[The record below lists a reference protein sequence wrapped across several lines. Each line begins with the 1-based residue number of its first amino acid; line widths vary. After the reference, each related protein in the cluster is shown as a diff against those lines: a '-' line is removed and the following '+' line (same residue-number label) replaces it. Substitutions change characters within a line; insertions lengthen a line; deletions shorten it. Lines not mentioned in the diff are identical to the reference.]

1 MKKKEKETVE
11 EKYQKITH
19 YEHIFKRPDSY
30 IGSIEFQKE
39 KLWVYNSETEKLEY
53 REIKYVP
60 GLFKIFDEILVNAA
74 DNYQNDKSMKYIKV
88 DIKQKENKI
97 KIKNGGKGIPIQIHQ
112 KYNMYVPQ
120 LIFGNLLTSSNY
132 DDNKKKVTG
141 GRNGYGAKLTNI
153 YSKTFIVETADKES
167 GKKYTQK
174 FYNNMLK
181 FDEPKI
187 EDYSKDDYTCITFEP
202 DLMRF
207 GMDKLD
213 DDIVSLFEKRVFDMA
228 GVTPKSVSVYLNGKK
243 LNVKN
248 FEDYIHMYIDASK
261 EEDEIDPP
269 IVFEKPHERWEVGMS
284 LSESQFQQVSFV
296 NAISTSKGG
305 KHVDYVT
312 DKIVKAILE
321 KIAKKQKDLTIKP
334 QHVKQHLWIFVNC
347 LIENPVFDSQT
358 KENLT
363 SKKEDFGSE
372 FTFSDGFIKSVLKTN
387 IVERCLR
394 YAKTREEEKNLRKLN
409 SGTKKNARLIGIE
422 KLDDANLAG
431 TRNSSK
437 CTLILTEGDSA
448 KSLAMAG
455 IEVVGRDT
463 FGCFPLRGKLLNVR
477 ECSTHKILKNQEVQ
491 YLMKILGIRI
501 GETYTDVKSLRYGS
515 ILIMTD
521 QDVDGSHIKGLIINF
536 IHTFWPSLI
545 KLNGFMR
552 QFITPILKATKGKE
566 VISFYTI
573 PEYKKW
579 LESKGKNKK
588 GWKIKYYKGLGT
600 SSNKE
605 AQEYFA
611 NIQRHKIDFE
621 YKNEKDD
628 ESIDMAFNKKKTEE
642 RKNWLMNFDPNTPPL
657 DLDVSKISYKKFINR
672 ELILFSMYDN
682 QRSIPSICDGLKPSE
697 RKILYGCFKKN
708 LREEIKVAQLVGYI
722 SEHTAYH
729 HGEQSLAGTIVA
741 MAQNF
746 VGSNNIN
753 LLMPN
758 GQFGTRNKGGKDS
771 ASSRYIFTELNKVTR
786 HIFNQN
792 DSPLMDYIF
801 EEGQKIEPKWYLPI
815 IPMILVNGC
824 EGIGTGW
831 RSQIPCFNPHEIVES
846 IKSKLKGKGFTK
858 IEPWYKGYQGE
869 IVENKNKEGH
879 FIVKGKYHWSDEDPN
894 KVIITEI
901 PIKRWTEDYK
911 YFLQELMGIEIVSR
925 ENDNDKSKKKGKAKR
940 KKSDD
945 ENEEKKKKKKKEI
958 IVEDIRENHTYNR
971 VCFEVKIIEDYVK
984 KFKDDEE
991 LFMKTFNLTSS
1002 INIKNMVLFSPEGKL
1017 KKYNS
1022 VEEILETF
1030 YDLRLKYYHIRKDY
1044 MISVLKKEVAT
1055 LSNKARFIKM
1065 VIEDELI
1072 IKKKKR
1078 VVLVNELY
1086 DLKFDTQTMLNQKK
1100 MKTKEELNAEIELQN
1115 NNNNNDD
1122 SQNNNN
1128 EREADEE
1135 SENKKDKLKVPIKE
1149 YDYLLNMNLWSLT
1162 YEKIEELLKQKEQK
1176 EKELDILEKTEVEQ
1190 LWDGDLDNFEEELI
1204 KYEKKEEEERLVAQK
1219 LNKGKSGKIGKR
1231 RKAGGGRKK
1240 KGAASDISSTDGGK
1254 SDDND
1259 NDNDSNN
1266 TSLVSDTTA
1275 GITKEKKEKK
1285 KKKGQTSLN
1294 DFVKTDKKDS
1304 GDDKSEKSKSKS
1316 SRSQGKSKSKSKNKT
1331 KKKKKKDT
1339 DDSDISSNSGSVSV
1353 SKNSV
1358 NVDESE
1364 SSVDEIDESSFFKL
1378 PLKDRLK
1385 KRSMKVGSSPLPSES
1400 FSYGPDAKRSEIDD
1414 FSDLDLSFDDK
1425 EKLE

>member
-1 MKKKEKETVE
+1 MKKNNKKEKKETIE
-11 EKYQKITH
+11 EQYQKVTQ
-19 YEHIFKRPDSY
+19 YEHILKRPDSY

-39 KLWVYNSETEKLEY
+39 RLWVYNSETEKLEF
-53 REIKYVP
+53 REVKYVP

-88 DIKQKENKI
+88 TIDRDKNTIKV
-97 KIKNGGKGIPIQIHQ
+97 KNGGRGIPIEIHK

-132 DDNKKKVTG
+132 NDDVKKVTG

-153 YSKTFIVETADKES
+153 YSKTFIVETAYSEK
-167 GKKYTQK
+167 GKKYYQK

-202 DLMRF
+202 DLSRF
-207 GMDKLD
+207 GMTELD
-213 DDIVSLFEKRVFDMA
+213 DDIVALFEKRVFDMA
-228 GVTPKSVSVYLNGKK
+228 GITPKSVSVYLNNKK

-248 FEDYIHMYIDASK
+248 FEDYIHMYLDASK
-261 EEDEIDPP
+261 EEDEMDPP
-269 IVFEKPHERWEVGMS
+269 IVYESPHERWEVGMS

-296 NAISTSKGG
+296 NAISTTKGG
-305 KHVDYVT
+305 KHVDYCVE
-312 DKIVKAILE
+312 KIIKVIME
-321 KIAKKQKDLTIKP
+321 KIAKKDKNLNIKP
-334 QHVKQHLWIFVNC
+334 QHIKQHLWIFVNC
-347 LIENPVFDSQT
+347 LIENPVFSSQT
-358 KENLT
+358 KETLT

-372 FTFSDGFIKSVLKTN
+372 FEFSDTFLKNVIKTN

-409 SGTKKNARLIGIE
+409 SGTKKTARLIGIE
-422 KLDDANLAG
+422 KLDDANWAG
-431 TRNSSK
+431 TKNSSK

-455 IEVVGRDT
+455 IEVVGRDA

-477 ECSTHKILKNQEVQ
+477 ECSTHKILKNQEIQ
-491 YLMKILGIRI
+491 YLMKILGIKI
-501 GETYTDVKSLRYGS
+501 GETYTDVKNLRYGS

-552 QFITPILKATKGKE
+552 QFITPILKASKGKE
-566 VISFYTI
+566 VKSFYTI
-573 PEYKKW
+573 PEYEKW
-579 LESKGKNKK
+579 VKSMKNNVK

-611 NIQRHKIDFE
+611 NIQRHRIDFE
-621 YKNEKDD
+621 YKDEKDD

-657 DLDVSKISYKKFINR
+657 NLDVSKISYNKFINR

-682 QRSIPSICDGLKPSE
+682 QRSIPSVCDGLKPSE

-722 SEHTAYH
+722 SEHTAYK

-758 GQFGTRNKGGKDS
+758 GQFGTRNKGGKDC
-771 ASSRYIFTELNKVTR
+771 ASPRYIFTELNKVTR
-786 HIFNQN
+786 HLFNQN

-831 RSQIPCFNPHEIVES
+831 RSQLPCFNPHEIIKS
-846 IKSKLKGKGFTK
+846 LKSKLKGKGFTSLQ
-858 IEPWYKGYQGE
+858 PWYKGYQGE
-869 IVENKNKEGH
+869 IIENKDNKGH
-879 FIVKGKYHWSDEDPN
+879 YIVTGQYHWDEENPK

-901 PIKRWTEDYK
+901 PIKKWTEDYK
-911 YFLQELMGIEIVSR
+911 YFLQELMGIEIISR
-925 ENDNDKSKKKGKAKR
+925 NNEENNKKKGKGNGR
-940 KKSDD
+940 KKSQDKSN
-945 ENEEKKKKKKKEI
+945 NEEEEKQKKKKKEI

-971 VCFEVKIIEDYVK
+971 VCFEVTLLDEYAK
-984 KFKDDEE
+984 KFKQDDE
-991 LFMKTFNLTSS
+991 LFKKTFNLTSN

-1022 VEEILETF
+1022 IEEILQTF
-1030 YDLRLKYYHIRKDY
+1030 YDLRLNYYVLRKEY
-1044 MISVLKKEVAT
+1044 MISLLKKEVAT

-1065 VIEDELI
+1065 VIEDEI
-1072 IKKKKR
+1072 VIKRKKR
-1078 VVLVNELY
+1078 AVLVNELY
-1086 DLKFDTQTMLNQKK
+1086 ELKFDTQTMLNEKK
-1100 MKTKEELNAEIELQN
+1100 QKTKEEIHREMELQN
-1115 NNNNNDD
+1115 NTNIEDENSINVNDGNNISDNDE
-1122 SQNNNN
+1122 N
-1128 EREADEE
+1128 
-1135 SENKKDKLKVPIKE
+1135 SEQKNKKNEIKPKVPIKE

-1162 YEKIEELLKQKEQK
+1162 QEKIEELLKQKELK
-1176 EKELDILEKTEVEQ
+1176 EKELETLEKTEVET
-1190 LWDGDLDNFEEELI
+1190 LWDNDLDNLEEELV
-1204 KYEKKEEEERLVAQK
+1204 KYEKMEEEDRLLAQK
-1219 LNKGKSGKIGKR
+1219 LNKGKSGAIAKKR
-1231 RKAGGGRKK
+1231 RGGGRKK
-1240 KGAASDISSTDGGK
+1240 RNSEEKSEDNSSI
-1254 SDDND
+1254 ND
-1259 NDNDSNN
+1259 NNENLDSNDN
-1266 TSLVSDTTA
+1266 TSIISDSTNIVTKKTRNKKGGNKA
-1275 GITKEKKEKK
+1275 KTKTKEKKQK
-1285 KKKGQTSLN
+1285 QTSLN
-1294 DFVKTDKKDS
+1294 NFIK
-1304 GDDKSEKSKSKS
+1304 EKS
-1316 SRSQGKSKSKSKNKT
+1316 
-1331 KKKKKKDT
+1331 DT
-1339 DDSDISSNSGSVSV
+1339 SSNNGQES
-1353 SKNSV
+1353 
-1358 NVDESE
+1358 SE
-1364 SSVDEIDESSFFKL
+1364 SDNDNSSETNLFKI
-1378 PLKDRLK
+1378 PLRERLK
-1385 KRSMKVGSSPLPSES
+1385 KKMVNIGESPIPLDNL
-1400 FSYGPDAKRSEIDD
+1400 SYGPSGKKELSDD
-1414 FSDLDLSFDDK
+1414 SLSDLDLSYFDEK
-1425 EKLE
+1425 EKVEN

>member
-1 MKKKEKETVE
+1 MKKNNKKEKKETIE
-11 EKYQKITH
+11 EQYQKVTQ
-19 YEHIFKRPDSY
+19 YEHILKRPDSY

-39 KLWVYNSETEKLEY
+39 RLWVYNSETEKLEF
-53 REIKYVP
+53 REVKYVP

-88 DIKQKENKI
+88 TIDRDKNTIKV
-97 KIKNGGKGIPIQIHQ
+97 KNGGRGIPIEIHK

-132 DDNKKKVTG
+132 NDDVKKVTG

-153 YSKTFIVETADKES
+153 YSKTFIVETAYSEK
-167 GKKYTQK
+167 GKKYYQK

-202 DLMRF
+202 DLSRF
-207 GMDKLD
+207 GMTELD
-213 DDIVSLFEKRVFDMA
+213 DDIVALFEKRVFDMA
-228 GVTPKSVSVYLNGKK
+228 GITPKSVSVYLNNKK

-248 FEDYIHMYIDASK
+248 FEDYIHMYLDASK
-261 EEDEIDPP
+261 EEDEMDPP
-269 IVFEKPHERWEVGMS
+269 IVYESPHERWEVGMS

-296 NAISTSKGG
+296 NAISTTKGG
-305 KHVDYVT
+305 KHVDYCVE
-312 DKIVKAILE
+312 KIIKVIME
-321 KIAKKQKDLTIKP
+321 KIAKKDKNLNIKP
-334 QHVKQHLWIFVNC
+334 QHIKQHLWIFVNC
-347 LIENPVFDSQT
+347 LIENPVFSSQT
-358 KENLT
+358 KETLT

-372 FTFSDGFIKSVLKTN
+372 FEFSDSFLKNVIKTN

-409 SGTKKNARLIGIE
+409 SGTKKTARLIGIE
-422 KLDDANLAG
+422 KLDDANWAG
-431 TRNSSK
+431 TKNSSK

-455 IEVVGRDT
+455 IEVVGRDA

-477 ECSTHKILKNQEVQ
+477 ECSTHKILKNQEIQ
-491 YLMKILGIRI
+491 YLMKILGIKI
-501 GETYTDVKSLRYGS
+501 GETYTDVKNLRYGS

-552 QFITPILKATKGKE
+552 QFITPILKASKGKE
-566 VISFYTI
+566 VKSFYTI
-573 PEYKKW
+573 PEYEKW
-579 LESKGKNKK
+579 VKSMKNNVK

-611 NIQRHKIDFE
+611 NIQRHRIDFE
-621 YKNEKDD
+621 YKDEKDD
-628 ESIDMAFNKKKTEE
+628 ESIDMAFNKKKAEE

-657 DLDVSKISYKKFINR
+657 NLDVSKISYNKFINR

-682 QRSIPSICDGLKPSE
+682 QRSIPSVCDGLKPSE

-722 SEHTAYH
+722 SEHTAYK

-758 GQFGTRNKGGKDS
+758 GQFGTRNKGGKDC

-786 HIFNQN
+786 HLFNQN

-831 RSQIPCFNPHEIVES
+831 RSQLPCFNPHEIIKS
-846 IKSKLKGKGFTK
+846 LKSKLKGKGFTSLQ
-858 IEPWYKGYQGE
+858 PWYKGYQGE
-869 IVENKNKEGH
+869 IIENKDNKGH
-879 FIVKGKYHWSDEDPN
+879 YIVTGQYHWDEENPK

-901 PIKRWTEDYK
+901 PIKKWTEDYK
-911 YFLQELMGIEIVSR
+911 YFLQELMGIEIISR
-925 ENDNDKSKKKGKAKR
+925 NNEENNKKKGKGNGR
-940 KKSDD
+940 KKSQDKSN
-945 ENEEKKKKKKKEI
+945 NEEEEKQKKKKKEI

-971 VCFEVKIIEDYVK
+971 VCFEVTLLDEYAK
-984 KFKDDEE
+984 KFKQDDE
-991 LFMKTFNLTSS
+991 LFKKTFNLTSN

-1022 VEEILETF
+1022 IEEILQTF
-1030 YDLRLKYYHIRKDY
+1030 YDLRLNYYVLRKEY
-1044 MISVLKKEVAT
+1044 MISLLKKEVAT

-1065 VIEDELI
+1065 VIEDEI
-1072 IKKKKR
+1072 VIKRKKR
-1078 VVLVNELY
+1078 AVLVNELY
-1086 DLKFDTQTMLNQKK
+1086 ELKFDTQTMLNEKK
-1100 MKTKEELNAEIELQN
+1100 QKTKEEIHREMELQN
-1115 NNNNNDD
+1115 NTNIEDENSINVNDGNNISDNDE
-1122 SQNNNN
+1122 N
-1128 EREADEE
+1128 
-1135 SENKKDKLKVPIKE
+1135 SEQKNKKNEIKPKVPIKE

-1162 YEKIEELLKQKEQK
+1162 QEKIEELLKQKELK
-1176 EKELDILEKTEVEQ
+1176 EKELETLEKTEVET
-1190 LWDGDLDNFEEELI
+1190 LWDNDLDNLEEELV
-1204 KYEKKEEEERLVAQK
+1204 KYEKMEEEDRLLAQK
-1219 LNKGKSGKIGKR
+1219 LNKGKSGAIAKKR
-1231 RKAGGGRKK
+1231 RGGGRKK
-1240 KGAASDISSTDGGK
+1240 RNSEEKSEDNSSI
-1254 SDDND
+1254 ND
-1259 NDNDSNN
+1259 NNENLDSNDN
-1266 TSLVSDTTA
+1266 TSIISDSTNIVTKKTRNKKGGNKA
-1275 GITKEKKEKK
+1275 KTKTKEKKQK
-1285 KKKGQTSLN
+1285 QTSLN
-1294 DFVKTDKKDS
+1294 NFIK
-1304 GDDKSEKSKSKS
+1304 EKS
-1316 SRSQGKSKSKSKNKT
+1316 
-1331 KKKKKKDT
+1331 DT
-1339 DDSDISSNSGSVSV
+1339 SSNNGQES
-1353 SKNSV
+1353 
-1358 NVDESE
+1358 SE
-1364 SSVDEIDESSFFKL
+1364 SDNDNSSESNLFKI
-1378 PLKDRLK
+1378 PLRERLK
-1385 KRSMKVGSSPLPSES
+1385 KKMVNIGESPIPLDNL
-1400 FSYGPDAKRSEIDD
+1400 SYGPSGKKELSDD
-1414 FSDLDLSFDDK
+1414 SLSDLDLSYFDEK
-1425 EKLE
+1425 EKVEN

>member
-1 MKKKEKETVE
+1 MKKNNKKEKKETIE
-11 EKYQKITH
+11 EQYQKVTQ
-19 YEHIFKRPDSY
+19 YEHILKRPDSY

-39 KLWVYNSETEKLEY
+39 RLWVYNSETEKLEF
-53 REIKYVP
+53 REVKYVP

-88 DIKQKENKI
+88 TIDRDKNTI
-97 KIKNGGKGIPIQIHQ
+97 KIKNGGRGIPIEIHK

-132 DDNKKKVTG
+132 NDDVKKVTG

-153 YSKTFIVETADKES
+153 YSKTFIVETAYSEK
-167 GKKYTQK
+167 GKKYYQK

-202 DLMRF
+202 DLSRF
-207 GMDKLD
+207 GMTELD
-213 DDIVSLFEKRVFDMA
+213 DDIVALFEKRVFDMA
-228 GVTPKSVSVYLNGKK
+228 GITPKSVSVYLNNKK

-248 FEDYIHMYIDASK
+248 FEDYIHMYLDASK
-261 EEDEIDPP
+261 EEDEMDPP
-269 IVFEKPHERWEVGMS
+269 IVYESPHERWEVGMS

-296 NAISTSKGG
+296 NAISTTKGG
-305 KHVDYVT
+305 KHVDYCVE
-312 DKIVKAILE
+312 KIIKVIME
-321 KIAKKQKDLTIKP
+321 KIAKKDKNLNIKP
-334 QHVKQHLWIFVNC
+334 QHIKQHLWIFVNC
-347 LIENPVFDSQT
+347 LIENPVFSSQT
-358 KENLT
+358 KETLT

-372 FTFSDGFIKSVLKTN
+372 FEFSDSFLKNVLKTN

-409 SGTKKNARLIGIE
+409 SGTKKTARLIGIE
-422 KLDDANLAG
+422 KLDDANWAG
-431 TRNSSK
+431 TKNSSK

-455 IEVVGRDT
+455 IEVVGRDA

-477 ECSTHKILKNQEVQ
+477 ECSTHKILKNQEIQ
-491 YLMKILGIRI
+491 YLMKILGIKI
-501 GETYTDVKSLRYGS
+501 GETYTDVKNLRYGS

-552 QFITPILKATKGKE
+552 QFITPILKASKGKE
-566 VISFYTI
+566 VKSFYTI
-573 PEYKKW
+573 PEYEKW
-579 LESKGKNKK
+579 VKSMKNNVK

-611 NIQRHKIDFE
+611 NIQRHRIDFE
-621 YKNEKDD
+621 YKDEKDD

-657 DLDVSKISYKKFINR
+657 NLDVSKISYNKFINR

-682 QRSIPSICDGLKPSE
+682 QRSIPSVCDGLKPSE

-722 SEHTAYH
+722 SEHTAYK

-758 GQFGTRNKGGKDS
+758 GQFGTRNKGGKDC

-786 HIFNQN
+786 HLFNQN

-831 RSQIPCFNPHEIVES
+831 RSQLPCFNPHEIIKS
-846 IKSKLKGKGFTK
+846 LKSKLKGKGFTSLQ
-858 IEPWYKGYQGE
+858 PWYKGYQGE
-869 IVENKNKEGH
+869 IIENKDNKGH
-879 FIVKGKYHWSDEDPN
+879 YIVTGQYHWDEENPK

-901 PIKRWTEDYK
+901 PIKKWTEDYK
-911 YFLQELMGIEIVSR
+911 YFLQELMGIEIISR
-925 ENDNDKSKKKGKAKR
+925 NNEENNKKKGKGNGR
-940 KKSDD
+940 KKSQDKSN
-945 ENEEKKKKKKKEI
+945 NEEEEKQKKKKKEI

-971 VCFEVKIIEDYVK
+971 VCFEVTLLDEYAK
-984 KFKDDEE
+984 KFKQDDE
-991 LFMKTFNLTSS
+991 LFKKTFNLTSN

-1022 VEEILETF
+1022 IEEILQTF
-1030 YDLRLKYYHIRKDY
+1030 YDLRLNYYVLRKEY
-1044 MISVLKKEVAT
+1044 MISLLKKEVAT

-1065 VIEDELI
+1065 VIEDEI
-1072 IKKKKR
+1072 VIKRKKR
-1078 VVLVNELY
+1078 AVLVNELY
-1086 DLKFDTQTMLNQKK
+1086 ELKFDTQTMLNEKK
-1100 MKTKEELNAEIELQN
+1100 QKTKEEIHREMELQN
-1115 NNNNNDD
+1115 NTNIEDENSINVNDGNNISDNDE
-1122 SQNNNN
+1122 N
-1128 EREADEE
+1128 
-1135 SENKKDKLKVPIKE
+1135 SEQKNKKNEIKPKVPIKE

-1162 YEKIEELLKQKEQK
+1162 QEKIEELLKQKELK
-1176 EKELDILEKTEVEQ
+1176 EKELETLEKTEVET
-1190 LWDGDLDNFEEELI
+1190 LWDNDLDNLEEELV
-1204 KYEKKEEEERLVAQK
+1204 KYEKMEEEDRLLAQK
-1219 LNKGKSGKIGKR
+1219 LNKGKSGAIAKKR
-1231 RKAGGGRKK
+1231 RGGGRKK
-1240 KGAASDISSTDGGK
+1240 RNSEEKSEDNSSI
-1254 SDDND
+1254 ND
-1259 NDNDSNN
+1259 NNENLDSNDN
-1266 TSLVSDTTA
+1266 TSIISDSTNIVTKKTRNKKGGNKA
-1275 GITKEKKEKK
+1275 KTKTKEKKQK
-1285 KKKGQTSLN
+1285 QTSLN
-1294 DFVKTDKKDS
+1294 NFIK
-1304 GDDKSEKSKSKS
+1304 EKS
-1316 SRSQGKSKSKSKNKT
+1316 
-1331 KKKKKKDT
+1331 DT
-1339 DDSDISSNSGSVSV
+1339 SSNNGQES
-1353 SKNSV
+1353 
-1358 NVDESE
+1358 SE
-1364 SSVDEIDESSFFKL
+1364 SDNDNSSESNLFKI
-1378 PLKDRLK
+1378 PLRERLK
-1385 KRSMKVGSSPLPSES
+1385 KKMVNIGESPIPLDNL
-1400 FSYGPDAKRSEIDD
+1400 SYGPSGKKELSDD
-1414 FSDLDLSFDDK
+1414 SLSDLDLSYFDEK
-1425 EKLE
+1425 EKVEN

>member
-1 MKKKEKETVE
+1 MKKNNKKEKKETIE
-11 EKYQKITH
+11 EQYQKVTQ
-19 YEHIFKRPDSY
+19 YEHILKRPDSY

-39 KLWVYNSETEKLEY
+39 RLWVYNSETEKLEF
-53 REIKYVP
+53 REVKYVP

-88 DIKQKENKI
+88 TIDRDKNTIKV
-97 KIKNGGKGIPIQIHQ
+97 KNGGRGIPIEIHK

-132 DDNKKKVTG
+132 NDDVKKVTG

-153 YSKTFIVETADKES
+153 YSKTFIVETAYSEK
-167 GKKYTQK
+167 GKKYYQK

-202 DLMRF
+202 DLSRF
-207 GMDKLD
+207 GMTELD
-213 DDIVSLFEKRVFDMA
+213 DDIVALFEKRVFDMA
-228 GVTPKSVSVYLNGKK
+228 GITPKSVSVYLNNKK

-248 FEDYIHMYIDASK
+248 FEDYIHMYLDASK
-261 EEDEIDPP
+261 EEDEMDPP
-269 IVFEKPHERWEVGMS
+269 IVYESPHERWEVGMS

-296 NAISTSKGG
+296 NAISTTKGG
-305 KHVDYVT
+305 KHVDYCVE
-312 DKIVKAILE
+312 KIIKVIME
-321 KIAKKQKDLTIKP
+321 KIAKKDKNLNIKP
-334 QHVKQHLWIFVNC
+334 QHIKQHLWIFVNC
-347 LIENPVFDSQT
+347 LIENPVFSSQT
-358 KENLT
+358 KETLT

-372 FTFSDGFIKSVLKTN
+372 FEFSDSFLKNVLKTN

-409 SGTKKNARLIGIE
+409 SGTKKTARLIGIE
-422 KLDDANLAG
+422 KLDDANWAG
-431 TRNSSK
+431 TKNSSK

-455 IEVVGRDT
+455 IEVVGRDA

-477 ECSTHKILKNQEVQ
+477 ECSTHKILKNQEIQ
-491 YLMKILGIRI
+491 YLMKILGIKI
-501 GETYTDVKSLRYGS
+501 GETYTDVKNLRYGS

-552 QFITPILKATKGKE
+552 QFITPILKASKGKE
-566 VISFYTI
+566 VKSFYTI
-573 PEYKKW
+573 PEYEKW
-579 LESKGKNKK
+579 VKSMKNNVK

-611 NIQRHKIDFE
+611 NIQRHRIDFE
-621 YKNEKDD
+621 YKDEKDD
-628 ESIDMAFNKKKTEE
+628 ESIDMAFNKKKAEE

-657 DLDVSKISYKKFINR
+657 NLDVSKISYNKFINR

-682 QRSIPSICDGLKPSE
+682 QRSIPSVCDGLKPSE

-722 SEHTAYH
+722 SEHTAYK

-758 GQFGTRNKGGKDS
+758 GQFGTRNKGGKDC

-786 HIFNQN
+786 HLFNQN

-831 RSQIPCFNPHEIVES
+831 RSQLPCFNPHEIIKS
-846 IKSKLKGKGFTK
+846 LKSKLKGKGFTSLQ
-858 IEPWYKGYQGE
+858 PWYKGYQGE
-869 IVENKNKEGH
+869 IIENKDNKGH
-879 FIVKGKYHWSDEDPN
+879 YIVTGQYHWDEENPK

-901 PIKRWTEDYK
+901 PIKKWTEDYK
-911 YFLQELMGIEIVSR
+911 YFLQELMGIEIISR
-925 ENDNDKSKKKGKAKR
+925 NNEENNKKKGKGNGR
-940 KKSDD
+940 KKSQDKSN
-945 ENEEKKKKKKKEI
+945 NEEEEKQKKKKKEI

-971 VCFEVKIIEDYVK
+971 ICFEVTLLDEYAK
-984 KFKDDEE
+984 KFKQDDE
-991 LFMKTFNLTSS
+991 LFKKTFNLTSN

-1022 VEEILETF
+1022 IEEILQTF
-1030 YDLRLKYYHIRKDY
+1030 YDLRLNYYVLRKEY
-1044 MISVLKKEVAT
+1044 MISLLKKEVAT

-1065 VIEDELI
+1065 VIEDEI
-1072 IKKKKR
+1072 VIKRKKR
-1078 VVLVNELY
+1078 AVLVNELY
-1086 DLKFDTQTMLNQKK
+1086 ELKFDTQTMLNEKK
-1100 MKTKEELNAEIELQN
+1100 QKTKEEIHREMELQN
-1115 NNNNNDD
+1115 NTNIEDENSINVNDGNNISDNDE
-1122 SQNNNN
+1122 N
-1128 EREADEE
+1128 
-1135 SENKKDKLKVPIKE
+1135 SEQKNKKNEIKPKVPIKE

-1162 YEKIEELLKQKEQK
+1162 QEKIEELLKQKELK
-1176 EKELDILEKTEVEQ
+1176 EKELETLEKTEVET
-1190 LWDGDLDNFEEELI
+1190 LWDNDLDNLEEELV
-1204 KYEKKEEEERLVAQK
+1204 KYEKMEEEDRLLAQK
-1219 LNKGKSGKIGKR
+1219 LNKGKSGAIAKKR
-1231 RKAGGGRKK
+1231 RGGGRKK
-1240 KGAASDISSTDGGK
+1240 RNSEEKSEDNSSI
-1254 SDDND
+1254 ND
-1259 NDNDSNN
+1259 NNENLDSNDN
-1266 TSLVSDTTA
+1266 TSIISDSTNIVTKKTRNKKGGNKA
-1275 GITKEKKEKK
+1275 KTKTKEKKQK
-1285 KKKGQTSLN
+1285 QTSLN
-1294 DFVKTDKKDS
+1294 NFIK
-1304 GDDKSEKSKSKS
+1304 
-1316 SRSQGKSKSKSKNKT
+1316 GKS
-1331 KKKKKKDT
+1331 DT
-1339 DDSDISSNSGSVSV
+1339 SSNNGQES
-1353 SKNSV
+1353 
-1358 NVDESE
+1358 SE
-1364 SSVDEIDESSFFKL
+1364 SDNDNSSETNLFKI
-1378 PLKDRLK
+1378 PLRERLK
-1385 KRSMKVGSSPLPSES
+1385 KKMVNIGESPIPLDNL
-1400 FSYGPDAKRSEIDD
+1400 SYGPSGKKELSDD
-1414 FSDLDLSFDDK
+1414 SLSDLDLSYFDEK
-1425 EKLE
+1425 EKVEN

>member
-1 MKKKEKETVE
+1 MKKNNKKEKKETIE
-11 EKYQKITH
+11 EQYQKVTQ
-19 YEHIFKRPDSY
+19 YEHILKRPDSY

-39 KLWVYNSETEKLEY
+39 RLWVYNSETEKLEF
-53 REIKYVP
+53 REVKYVP

-88 DIKQKENKI
+88 TIDRDKNTIKV
-97 KIKNGGKGIPIQIHQ
+97 KNGGRGIPIEIHK

-132 DDNKKKVTG
+132 NDDVKKVTG

-153 YSKTFIVETADKES
+153 YSKTFIVETAYSEK
-167 GKKYTQK
+167 GKKYYQK

-202 DLMRF
+202 DLSRF
-207 GMDKLD
+207 GMTELD
-213 DDIVSLFEKRVFDMA
+213 DDIVALFEKRVFDMA
-228 GVTPKSVSVYLNGKK
+228 GITPKSVSVYLNNKK

-248 FEDYIHMYIDASK
+248 FEDYIHMYLDASK
-261 EEDEIDPP
+261 EEDEMDPP
-269 IVFEKPHERWEVGMS
+269 IVYESPHERWEVGMS

-296 NAISTSKGG
+296 NAISTTKGG
-305 KHVDYVT
+305 KHVDYCVE
-312 DKIVKAILE
+312 KIIKVIME
-321 KIAKKQKDLTIKP
+321 KIAKKDKNLNIKP
-334 QHVKQHLWIFVNC
+334 QHIKQHLWIFVNC
-347 LIENPVFDSQT
+347 LIENPVFSSQT
-358 KENLT
+358 KETLT

-372 FTFSDGFIKSVLKTN
+372 FEFSDSFLKNVLKTN

-409 SGTKKNARLIGIE
+409 SGTKKTARLIGIE
-422 KLDDANLAG
+422 KLDDANWAG
-431 TRNSSK
+431 TKNSSK

-455 IEVVGRDT
+455 IEVVGRDA

-477 ECSTHKILKNQEVQ
+477 ECSTHKILKNQEIQ
-491 YLMKILGIRI
+491 YLMKILGIKI
-501 GETYTDVKSLRYGS
+501 GETYTDVKNLRYGS

-552 QFITPILKATKGKE
+552 QFITPILKASKGKE
-566 VISFYTI
+566 VKSFYTI
-573 PEYKKW
+573 PEYEKW
-579 LESKGKNKK
+579 VKSMKNNVK

-611 NIQRHKIDFE
+611 NIQRHRIDFE
-621 YKNEKDD
+621 YKDEKDD

-657 DLDVSKISYKKFINR
+657 NLDVSKISYNKFINR

-682 QRSIPSICDGLKPSE
+682 QRSIPSVCDGLKPSE

-722 SEHTAYH
+722 SEHTAYK

-758 GQFGTRNKGGKDS
+758 GQFGTRNKGGKDC

-786 HIFNQN
+786 HLFNQN

-831 RSQIPCFNPHEIVES
+831 RSQLPCFNPHEIIKS
-846 IKSKLKGKGFTK
+846 LKSKLKGKGFTSLQ
-858 IEPWYKGYQGE
+858 PWYKGYQGE
-869 IVENKNKEGH
+869 IIENKDNKGH
-879 FIVKGKYHWSDEDPN
+879 YIVTGQYHWDEENPK

-901 PIKRWTEDYK
+901 PIKKWTEDYK
-911 YFLQELMGIEIVSR
+911 YFLQELMGIEIISR
-925 ENDNDKSKKKGKAKR
+925 NNEENNKKKGKGNGR
-940 KKSDD
+940 KKSQDKNN
-945 ENEEKKKKKKKEI
+945 NEEEEKQKKKKKEI

-971 VCFEVKIIEDYVK
+971 VCFEVTLLDEYAK
-984 KFKDDEE
+984 KFKQDDE
-991 LFMKTFNLTSS
+991 LFKKTFNLTSN

-1022 VEEILETF
+1022 IEEILQTF
-1030 YDLRLKYYHIRKDY
+1030 YDLRLNYYVLRKEY
-1044 MISVLKKEVAT
+1044 MISLLKKEVAT

-1065 VIEDELI
+1065 VIEDEI
-1072 IKKKKR
+1072 VIKRKKR
-1078 VVLVNELY
+1078 AVLVNELY
-1086 DLKFDTQTMLNQKK
+1086 ELKFDTQTMLNEKK
-1100 MKTKEELNAEIELQN
+1100 QKTKEEIHREMELQN
-1115 NNNNNDD
+1115 NTNIEDENSINVNDGNNISDNDE
-1122 SQNNNN
+1122 N
-1128 EREADEE
+1128 
-1135 SENKKDKLKVPIKE
+1135 SEQKNKKNEIKPKVPIKE

-1162 YEKIEELLKQKEQK
+1162 QEKIEELLKQKELK
-1176 EKELDILEKTEVEQ
+1176 EKELETLEKTEVET
-1190 LWDGDLDNFEEELI
+1190 LWDNDLDNLEEELV
-1204 KYEKKEEEERLVAQK
+1204 KYEKMEEEDRLLAQK
-1219 LNKGKSGKIGKR
+1219 LNKGKSGAIAKKR
-1231 RKAGGGRKK
+1231 RGGGRKK
-1240 KGAASDISSTDGGK
+1240 RNSEEKSEDNSSI
-1254 SDDND
+1254 ND
-1259 NDNDSNN
+1259 NNENLDSNDN
-1266 TSLVSDTTA
+1266 TSIISDSTNIVTKKTRNKKGGNKA
-1275 GITKEKKEKK
+1275 KTKTKEKKQK
-1285 KKKGQTSLN
+1285 QTSLN
-1294 DFVKTDKKDS
+1294 NFIK
-1304 GDDKSEKSKSKS
+1304 EKS
-1316 SRSQGKSKSKSKNKT
+1316 
-1331 KKKKKKDT
+1331 DT
-1339 DDSDISSNSGSVSV
+1339 SSNNGQES
-1353 SKNSV
+1353 
-1358 NVDESE
+1358 SE
-1364 SSVDEIDESSFFKL
+1364 SDNDNSSETNLFKI
-1378 PLKDRLK
+1378 PLRERLK
-1385 KRSMKVGSSPLPSES
+1385 KKMVNIGESPIPLDNL
-1400 FSYGPDAKRSEIDD
+1400 SYGPSGKKELSDD
-1414 FSDLDLSFDDK
+1414 SLSDLDLSYFDEK
-1425 EKLE
+1425 EKVEN

>member
-1 MKKKEKETVE
+1 MKKNNKKEKKETIE
-11 EKYQKITH
+11 EQYQKVTQ
-19 YEHIFKRPDSY
+19 YEHILKRPDSY

-39 KLWVYNSETEKLEY
+39 RLWVYNSETEKLEF
-53 REIKYVP
+53 REVKYVP

-88 DIKQKENKI
+88 TIDRDKNTIKV
-97 KIKNGGKGIPIQIHQ
+97 KNGGRGIPIEIHK

-132 DDNKKKVTG
+132 NDDVKKVTG

-153 YSKTFIVETADKES
+153 YSKTFIVETAYSEK
-167 GKKYTQK
+167 GKKYYQK

-202 DLMRF
+202 DLSRF
-207 GMDKLD
+207 GMTELD
-213 DDIVSLFEKRVFDMA
+213 DDIVALFEKRVFDMA
-228 GVTPKSVSVYLNGKK
+228 GITPKSVSVYLNNKK

-248 FEDYIHMYIDASK
+248 FEDYIHMYLDASK
-261 EEDEIDPP
+261 EEDEMDPP
-269 IVFEKPHERWEVGMS
+269 IVYERPHERWEVGMS

-296 NAISTSKGG
+296 NAISTTKGG
-305 KHVDYVT
+305 KHVDYCVE
-312 DKIVKAILE
+312 KIIKVIME
-321 KIAKKQKDLTIKP
+321 KIAKKDKNLNIKP
-334 QHVKQHLWIFVNC
+334 QHIKQHLWIFVNC
-347 LIENPVFDSQT
+347 LIENPVFSSQT
-358 KENLT
+358 KETLT

-372 FTFSDGFIKSVLKTN
+372 FEFSDTFLKNVIKTN

-409 SGTKKNARLIGIE
+409 SGTKKTARLIGIE
-422 KLDDANLAG
+422 KLDDANWAG
-431 TRNSSK
+431 TKNSSK

-455 IEVVGRDT
+455 IEVVGRDA

-477 ECSTHKILKNQEVQ
+477 ECSTHKILKNQEIQ
-491 YLMKILGIRI
+491 YLMKILGIKI
-501 GETYTDVKSLRYGS
+501 GETYTDVKNLRYGS

-552 QFITPILKATKGKE
+552 QFITPILKASKGKE
-566 VISFYTI
+566 VKSFYTI
-573 PEYKKW
+573 PEYEKW
-579 LESKGKNKK
+579 VKSMKNNVK

-611 NIQRHKIDFE
+611 NIQRHRIDFE
-621 YKNEKDD
+621 YKDEKDD
-628 ESIDMAFNKKKTEE
+628 ESIDMAFNKKKAEE

-657 DLDVSKISYKKFINR
+657 NLDVSKISYNKFINR

-682 QRSIPSICDGLKPSE
+682 QRSIPSVCDGLKPSE

-722 SEHTAYH
+722 SEHTAYK

-758 GQFGTRNKGGKDS
+758 GQFGTRNKGGKDC

-786 HIFNQN
+786 HLFNQN

-831 RSQIPCFNPHEIVES
+831 RSQLPCFNPHEIIKS
-846 IKSKLKGKGFTK
+846 LKSKLKGKGFTSLQ
-858 IEPWYKGYQGE
+858 PWYKGYQGE
-869 IVENKNKEGH
+869 IIENKDNKGH
-879 FIVKGKYHWSDEDPN
+879 YIVTGQYHWDEENPK

-901 PIKRWTEDYK
+901 PIKKWTEDYK
-911 YFLQELMGIEIVSR
+911 YFLQELMGIEIISR
-925 ENDNDKSKKKGKAKR
+925 NNEENNKKKGKGNGR
-940 KKSDD
+940 KKSQDKSN
-945 ENEEKKKKKKKEI
+945 NEEEEKQKKKKKEI

-971 VCFEVKIIEDYVK
+971 VCFEVTLLDEYAK
-984 KFKDDEE
+984 KFKQDDE
-991 LFMKTFNLTSS
+991 LFKKTFNLTSN

-1022 VEEILETF
+1022 IEEILQTF
-1030 YDLRLKYYHIRKDY
+1030 YDLRLNYYVLRKEY
-1044 MISVLKKEVAT
+1044 MISLLKKEVAT

-1065 VIEDELI
+1065 VIEDEI
-1072 IKKKKR
+1072 VIKRKKR
-1078 VVLVNELY
+1078 AVLVNELY
-1086 DLKFDTQTMLNQKK
+1086 ELKFDTQTMLNEKK
-1100 MKTKEELNAEIELQN
+1100 QKTKEEIHREMELQN
-1115 NNNNNDD
+1115 NTNIEDENSINVNDGNNISDNDE
-1122 SQNNNN
+1122 N
-1128 EREADEE
+1128 
-1135 SENKKDKLKVPIKE
+1135 SEQKNKKNEIKPKVPIKE

-1162 YEKIEELLKQKEQK
+1162 QEKIEELLKQKELK
-1176 EKELDILEKTEVEQ
+1176 EKELETLEKTEVET
-1190 LWDGDLDNFEEELI
+1190 LWDNDLDNLEEELV
-1204 KYEKKEEEERLVAQK
+1204 KYEKMEEEDRLLAQK
-1219 LNKGKSGKIGKR
+1219 LNKGKSGAIAKKR
-1231 RKAGGGRKK
+1231 RGGGRKK
-1240 KGAASDISSTDGGK
+1240 RNSEEKSEDNSSI
-1254 SDDND
+1254 ND
-1259 NDNDSNN
+1259 NNENLDSNDN
-1266 TSLVSDTTA
+1266 TSIISDSTNIVTKKTRNKKGGNKA
-1275 GITKEKKEKK
+1275 KTKTKEKKQK
-1285 KKKGQTSLN
+1285 QTSLN
-1294 DFVKTDKKDS
+1294 NFIK
-1304 GDDKSEKSKSKS
+1304 EKS
-1316 SRSQGKSKSKSKNKT
+1316 
-1331 KKKKKKDT
+1331 DT
-1339 DDSDISSNSGSVSV
+1339 SSNNGQES
-1353 SKNSV
+1353 
-1358 NVDESE
+1358 SE
-1364 SSVDEIDESSFFKL
+1364 SDNDNSSETNLFKI
-1378 PLKDRLK
+1378 PLRERLK
-1385 KRSMKVGSSPLPSES
+1385 KKMVNIGESPIPLDNL
-1400 FSYGPDAKRSEIDD
+1400 SYGPSGKKELSDD
-1414 FSDLDLSFDDK
+1414 SLSDLDLSYFDEK
-1425 EKLE
+1425 EKVEN

>member
-1 MKKKEKETVE
+1 MSKKETVE
-11 EKYQKITH
+11 ELYEKLTQ
-19 YEHIFKRPDSY
+19 YEHILKRPDSY
-30 IGSIEFQKE
+30 IGSIEFQNE
-39 KLWVYNSETEKLEY
+39 NLWVYNSETEKLEF
-53 REIKYVP
+53 RTIKYVP

-74 DNYQNDKSMKYIKV
+74 DNFQNDKTMKYIKV
-88 DIKQKENKI
+88 DIKQKENII
-97 KIKNGGKGIPIQIHQ
+97 KIKNGGKGIPIQIHK

-132 DDNKKKVTG
+132 NDNKKKVTG

-153 YSKTFIVETADKES
+153 YSKTFIVETADKET

-174 FYNNMLK
+174 FYDNMLK
-181 FDEPKI
+181 FSEPKI
-187 EDYSKDDYTCITFEP
+187 EDYSKEDFTCITFEP
-202 DLMRF
+202 DLKRF

-213 DDIVSLFEKRVFDMA
+213 DDIISLFKKRVFDMA
-228 GVTPKSVSVYLNGKK
+228 GITPDSVSVYLNGKK
-243 LNVKN
+243 LKVKD

-269 IVFEKPHERWEVGMS
+269 IVFERPHKRWEVGMS

-296 NAISTSKGG
+296 NAISTIKGG
-305 KHVDYVT
+305 KHVDYCT
-312 DKIVKAILE
+312 DKIVKAIME
-321 KIAKKQKDLTIKP
+321 KIEKKQKNLNIKP

-358 KENLT
+358 KETLT
-363 SKKEDFGSE
+363 SKKEDFGSQFE
-372 FTFSDGFIKSVLKTN
+372 FSDNFIKKVIKTN

-409 SGTKKNARLIGIE
+409 SGTKKTARLIGIE
-422 KLDDANLAG
+422 KLDDANWAG

-455 IEVVGRDT
+455 IEVVGRDA

-477 ECSTHKILKNQEVQ
+477 ECSSKKILQNQEIQ
-491 YLMKILGIRI
+491 YLMKILGIRV

-545 KLNGFMR
+545 KLNGFVR
-552 QFITPILKATKGKE
+552 QFITPILKASKGKE
-566 VISFYTI
+566 ILSFYTI

-579 LESKGKNKK
+579 VESKGKKIK

-600 SSNKE
+600 STNKE

-611 NIQRHKIDFE
+611 NIQKHRIDFE
-621 YKNEKDD
+621 YKSEKDD

-657 DLDVSKISYKKFINR
+657 DLDITKISYNKFINR
-672 ELILFSMYDN
+672 ELILFSLYDN

-758 GQFGTRNKGGKDS
+758 GQFGTRNKGGKDC

-786 HIFNQN
+786 HIFNPN

-831 RSQIPCFNPHEIVES
+831 NSKIPCFNPHDIIES
-846 IKSKLKGKGFTK
+846 LKSKLKGNGF
-858 IEPWYKGYQGE
+858 IPIDPWYKGYQGE
-869 IVENKNKEGH
+869 IKKNPSKQGH
-879 FIVKGKYHWSDEDPN
+879 YIVKGKYQWSDEVPN

-901 PIKRWTEDYK
+901 PIKKWTENYK
-911 YFLQELMGIEIVSR
+911 YFLQELMGIEILSS
-925 ENDNDKSKKKGKAKR
+925 EDAKNKKKGKKN
-940 KKSDD
+940 KKS
-945 ENEEKKKKKKKEI
+945 EEEEKKKKPI
-958 IVEDIRENHTYNR
+958 IIEDLRENHTYNR
-971 VCFEVKIIEDYVK
+971 VCFEVTILEEYAK
-984 KFKDDEE
+984 KFKEDDE
-991 LFMKTFNLTSS
+991 LFVKTFNLQTS
-1002 INIKNMVLFSPEGKL
+1002 ININNMVLFSPEGKI

-1022 VEEILETF
+1022 VEEILDTF
-1030 YDLRLKYYHIRKDY
+1030 YNLRLEYYHIRKEY
-1044 MISVLKKEVAT
+1044 MISVLKKELAT

-1086 DLKFDTQTMLNQKK
+1086 DLKFDTQTMLNEKK
-1100 MKTKEELNAEIELQN
+1100 IKTKEEINAEIELQN
-1115 NNNNNDD
+1115 NKDENSPDN
-1122 SQNNNN
+1122 QNNNN
-1128 EREADEE
+1128 EEEGEEE
-1135 SENKKDKLKVPIKE
+1135 SSDNKKLKLKVPIKE

-1162 YEKIEELLKQKEQK
+1162 YEKIEELLKQKELK
-1176 EKELDILEKTEVEQ
+1176 EKELSILEQTEVET
-1190 LWDGDLDNFEEELI
+1190 LWNNDLDNFEIELE
-1204 KYEKKEEEERLVAQK
+1204 KYEKKEEEDRLLAQK
-1219 LNKGKSGKIGKR
+1219 LNKGKSGKNPRKR
-1231 RKAGGGRKK
+1231 RGGGRKK
-1240 KGAASDISSTDGGK
+1240 KGDISDSSSINDDDKSENSVNISDLSNST
-1254 SDDND
+1254 N
-1259 NDNDSNN
+1259 
-1266 TSLVSDTTA
+1266 L
-1275 GITKEKKEKK
+1275 TKEKKEKK
-1285 KKKGQTSLN
+1285 NKGKQSSIS
-1294 DFVKTDKKDS
+1294 DFLS
-1304 GDDKSEKSKSKS
+1304 SAKSEDKNKTKSKIKNKSKS
-1316 SRSQGKSKSKSKNKT
+1316 RSKSKSKTKSKE
-1331 KKKKKKDT
+1331 KKKNKNS
-1339 DDSDISSNSGSVSV
+1339 DSDSFSISV
-1353 SKNSV
+1353 SKNSLT
-1358 NVDESE
+1358 E
-1364 SSVDEIDESSFFKL
+1364 SSEQENDESSFFKM
-1378 PLKDRLK
+1378 PLKERIK
-1385 KRSMKVGSSPLPSES
+1385 QRNINIGSSPLPIES
-1400 FSYGPDAKRSEIDD
+1400 LKYGPSAKRDELDD

-1425 EKLE
+1425 EKKME

>member
-1 MKKKEKETVE
+1 MKKNNKKEKKETIE
-11 EKYQKITH
+11 EQYQKVTQ
-19 YEHIFKRPDSY
+19 YEHILKRPDSY

-39 KLWVYNSETEKLEY
+39 RLWVYNSETEKLEF
-53 REIKYVP
+53 REVKYVP

-88 DIKQKENKI
+88 TIDRDKNTI
-97 KIKNGGKGIPIQIHQ
+97 KIKNGGRGIPIEIHK

-132 DDNKKKVTG
+132 NDDVKKVTG

-153 YSKTFIVETADKES
+153 YSKTFIVETAYSEK
-167 GKKYTQK
+167 GKKYYQK

-202 DLMRF
+202 DLSRF
-207 GMDKLD
+207 GMTELD
-213 DDIVSLFEKRVFDMA
+213 DDIVALFEKRVFDMA
-228 GVTPKSVSVYLNGKK
+228 GITPKSVSVYLNNKK

-248 FEDYIHMYIDASK
+248 FEDYIHMYLDASK
-261 EEDEIDPP
+261 EEDEMDPP
-269 IVFEKPHERWEVGMS
+269 IVYESPHERWEVGMS

-296 NAISTSKGG
+296 NAISTTKGG
-305 KHVDYVT
+305 KHVDYCVE
-312 DKIVKAILE
+312 KIIKVIME
-321 KIAKKQKDLTIKP
+321 KIAKKDKNLNIKP
-334 QHVKQHLWIFVNC
+334 QHIKQHLWIFVNC
-347 LIENPVFDSQT
+347 LIENPVFSSQT
-358 KENLT
+358 KETLT

-372 FTFSDGFIKSVLKTN
+372 FEFSDTFLKNVIKTN

-409 SGTKKNARLIGIE
+409 SGTKKTARLIGIE
-422 KLDDANLAG
+422 KLDDANWAG
-431 TRNSSK
+431 TKNSSK

-455 IEVVGRDT
+455 IEVVGRDA

-477 ECSTHKILKNQEVQ
+477 ECSTHKILKNQEIQ
-491 YLMKILGIRI
+491 YLMKILGIKI
-501 GETYTDVKSLRYGS
+501 GETYTDVKNLRYGS

-552 QFITPILKATKGKE
+552 QFITPILKASKGKE
-566 VISFYTI
+566 VKSFYTI
-573 PEYKKW
+573 PEYEKW
-579 LESKGKNKK
+579 VKSMKNNVK

-611 NIQRHKIDFE
+611 NIQRHRIDFE
-621 YKNEKDD
+621 YKDEKDD
-628 ESIDMAFNKKKTEE
+628 ESIDMAFNKKKAEE

-657 DLDVSKISYKKFINR
+657 NLDVSKISYNKFINR

-682 QRSIPSICDGLKPSE
+682 QRSIPSVCDGLKPSE

-722 SEHTAYH
+722 SEHTAYK

-758 GQFGTRNKGGKDS
+758 GQFGTRNKGGKDC

-786 HIFNQN
+786 HLFNQN

-831 RSQIPCFNPHEIVES
+831 RSQLPCFNPHEIIKS
-846 IKSKLKGKGFTK
+846 LKSKLKGKGFTSLQ
-858 IEPWYKGYQGE
+858 PWYKGYQGE
-869 IVENKNKEGH
+869 IIENKDNKGH
-879 FIVKGKYHWSDEDPN
+879 YIVTGQYHWDEENPK

-901 PIKRWTEDYK
+901 PIKKWTEDYK
-911 YFLQELMGIEIVSR
+911 YFLQELMGIEIISR
-925 ENDNDKSKKKGKAKR
+925 NNEENNKKKGKGNGR
-940 KKSDD
+940 KKSQDKSN
-945 ENEEKKKKKKKEI
+945 NEEEEKQKKKKKEI

-971 VCFEVKIIEDYVK
+971 VCFEVTLLDEYAK
-984 KFKDDEE
+984 KFKQDDE
-991 LFMKTFNLTSS
+991 LFKKTFNLTST

-1022 VEEILETF
+1022 IEEILQTF
-1030 YDLRLKYYHIRKDY
+1030 YDLRLNYYVLRKEY
-1044 MISVLKKEVAT
+1044 MISLLKKEVAT

-1065 VIEDELI
+1065 VIEDEI
-1072 IKKKKR
+1072 VIKRKKR
-1078 VVLVNELY
+1078 AVLVNELY
-1086 DLKFDTQTMLNQKK
+1086 ELKFDTQTMLNEKK
-1100 MKTKEELNAEIELQN
+1100 QKTKEEIHREMELQN
-1115 NNNNNDD
+1115 NTNIEDENSINVNDGNNISDNDE
-1122 SQNNNN
+1122 N
-1128 EREADEE
+1128 
-1135 SENKKDKLKVPIKE
+1135 SEQKNKKNEIKPKVPIKE

-1162 YEKIEELLKQKEQK
+1162 QEKIEELLKQKELK
-1176 EKELDILEKTEVEQ
+1176 EKELETLEKTEVET
-1190 LWDGDLDNFEEELI
+1190 LWDNDLDNLEEELV
-1204 KYEKKEEEERLVAQK
+1204 KYEKMEEEDRLLAQK
-1219 LNKGKSGKIGKR
+1219 LNKGKSGAIAKKR
-1231 RKAGGGRKK
+1231 RGGGRKK
-1240 KGAASDISSTDGGK
+1240 RNSEEKSEDNSSI
-1254 SDDND
+1254 ND
-1259 NDNDSNN
+1259 NNENLDSNDN
-1266 TSLVSDTTA
+1266 TSIISDSTNIVTKKTRNKKGGNKA
-1275 GITKEKKEKK
+1275 KTKTKEKKQK
-1285 KKKGQTSLN
+1285 QTSLN
-1294 DFVKTDKKDS
+1294 NFIK
-1304 GDDKSEKSKSKS
+1304 EKS
-1316 SRSQGKSKSKSKNKT
+1316 
-1331 KKKKKKDT
+1331 DT
-1339 DDSDISSNSGSVSV
+1339 SSNNGQES
-1353 SKNSV
+1353 
-1358 NVDESE
+1358 SE
-1364 SSVDEIDESSFFKL
+1364 SDNDNSSESNLFKI
-1378 PLKDRLK
+1378 PLRERLK
-1385 KRSMKVGSSPLPSES
+1385 KKMVNIGESPIPLDNL
-1400 FSYGPDAKRSEIDD
+1400 SYGPSGKKELSDD
-1414 FSDLDLSFDDK
+1414 SLSDLDLSYFDEK
-1425 EKLE
+1425 EKVEN

>member
-1 MKKKEKETVE
+1 MKKNNKKEKKETIE
-11 EKYQKITH
+11 EQYQKVTQ
-19 YEHIFKRPDSY
+19 YEHILKRPDSY

-39 KLWVYNSETEKLEY
+39 RLWVYNSETEKLEF
-53 REIKYVP
+53 REVKYVP

-88 DIKQKENKI
+88 TIDRDKNTIKV
-97 KIKNGGKGIPIQIHQ
+97 KNGGRGIPIEIHK

-132 DDNKKKVTG
+132 NDDVKKVTG

-153 YSKTFIVETADKES
+153 YSKTFIVETAYSEK
-167 GKKYTQK
+167 GKKYYQK

-202 DLMRF
+202 DLSRF
-207 GMDKLD
+207 GMTELD
-213 DDIVSLFEKRVFDMA
+213 DDIVALFEKRVFDMA
-228 GVTPKSVSVYLNGKK
+228 GITPKSVSVYLNNKK

-248 FEDYIHMYIDASK
+248 FEDYIHMYLDASK
-261 EEDEIDPP
+261 EEDEMDPP
-269 IVFEKPHERWEVGMS
+269 IVYERPHERWEVGMS

-296 NAISTSKGG
+296 NAISTTKGG
-305 KHVDYVT
+305 KHVDYCVE
-312 DKIVKAILE
+312 KIIKVIME
-321 KIAKKQKDLTIKP
+321 KIAKKDKNLNIKP
-334 QHVKQHLWIFVNC
+334 QHIKQHLWIFVNC
-347 LIENPVFDSQT
+347 LIENPVFSSQT
-358 KENLT
+358 KETLT

-372 FTFSDGFIKSVLKTN
+372 FEFSDTFLKNVIKTN

-409 SGTKKNARLIGIE
+409 SGTKKTARLIGIE
-422 KLDDANLAG
+422 KLDDANWAG
-431 TRNSSK
+431 TKNSSK

-455 IEVVGRDT
+455 IEVVGRDA

-477 ECSTHKILKNQEVQ
+477 ECSTHKILKNQEIQ
-491 YLMKILGIRI
+491 YLMKILGIKI
-501 GETYTDVKSLRYGS
+501 GETYTDVKNLRYGS

-552 QFITPILKATKGKE
+552 QFITPILKASKGKE
-566 VISFYTI
+566 VKSFYTI
-573 PEYKKW
+573 PEYEKW
-579 LESKGKNKK
+579 VKSMKNNVK

-611 NIQRHKIDFE
+611 NIQRHRIDFE
-621 YKNEKDD
+621 YKDEKDD
-628 ESIDMAFNKKKTEE
+628 ESIDMAFNKKKAEE

-657 DLDVSKISYKKFINR
+657 NLDVSKISYNKFINR

-682 QRSIPSICDGLKPSE
+682 QRSIPSVCDGLKPSE

-722 SEHTAYH
+722 SEHTAYK

-758 GQFGTRNKGGKDS
+758 GQFGTRNKGGKDC

-786 HIFNQN
+786 HLFNQN

-831 RSQIPCFNPHEIVES
+831 RSQLPCFNPHEIIKS
-846 IKSKLKGKGFTK
+846 LKSKLKGKGFTSLQ
-858 IEPWYKGYQGE
+858 PWYKGYQGE
-869 IVENKNKEGH
+869 IIENKDNKGH
-879 FIVKGKYHWSDEDPN
+879 YIVTGQYHWDEENPK

-901 PIKRWTEDYK
+901 PIKKWTEDYK
-911 YFLQELMGIEIVSR
+911 YFLQELMGIEIISR
-925 ENDNDKSKKKGKAKR
+925 NNEENNKKKGKGNGR
-940 KKSDD
+940 KKSQDKSN
-945 ENEEKKKKKKKEI
+945 NEEEEKQKKKKKEI

-971 VCFEVKIIEDYVK
+971 VCFEVTLLDEYAK
-984 KFKDDEE
+984 KFKQDDE
-991 LFMKTFNLTSS
+991 LFKKTFNLTSN

-1022 VEEILETF
+1022 IEEILQTF
-1030 YDLRLKYYHIRKDY
+1030 YDLRLNYYVLRKEY
-1044 MISVLKKEVAT
+1044 MISLLKKEVAT

-1065 VIEDELI
+1065 VIEDEI
-1072 IKKKKR
+1072 VIKRKKR
-1078 VVLVNELY
+1078 AVLVNELY
-1086 DLKFDTQTMLNQKK
+1086 ELKFDTQTMLNEKK
-1100 MKTKEELNAEIELQN
+1100 QKTKEEIHREMELQN
-1115 NNNNNDD
+1115 NTNIEDENSINVNDGNNISDNDE
-1122 SQNNNN
+1122 N
-1128 EREADEE
+1128 
-1135 SENKKDKLKVPIKE
+1135 SEQKNKKNEIKPKVPIKE

-1162 YEKIEELLKQKEQK
+1162 QEKIEELLKQKELK
-1176 EKELDILEKTEVEQ
+1176 EKELETLEKTEVET
-1190 LWDGDLDNFEEELI
+1190 LWDNDLDNLEEELV
-1204 KYEKKEEEERLVAQK
+1204 KYEKMEEEDRLLAQK
-1219 LNKGKSGKIGKR
+1219 LNKGKSGAIAKKR
-1231 RKAGGGRKK
+1231 RGGGRKK
-1240 KGAASDISSTDGGK
+1240 RNSEEKSEDNSSI
-1254 SDDND
+1254 ND
-1259 NDNDSNN
+1259 NNENLDSNDN
-1266 TSLVSDTTA
+1266 TSIISDSTNIVTKKTRNKKGGNKA
-1275 GITKEKKEKK
+1275 KTKTKEKKQK
-1285 KKKGQTSLN
+1285 QTSLN
-1294 DFVKTDKKDS
+1294 NFIK
-1304 GDDKSEKSKSKS
+1304 EKS
-1316 SRSQGKSKSKSKNKT
+1316 
-1331 KKKKKKDT
+1331 DT
-1339 DDSDISSNSGSVSV
+1339 SSNNGQES
-1353 SKNSV
+1353 
-1358 NVDESE
+1358 SE
-1364 SSVDEIDESSFFKL
+1364 SDNDNSSESNLFKI
-1378 PLKDRLK
+1378 PLRERLK
-1385 KRSMKVGSSPLPSES
+1385 KKMVNIGESPIPLDNL
-1400 FSYGPDAKRSEIDD
+1400 SYGPSGKKELSDD
-1414 FSDLDLSFDDK
+1414 SLSDLDLSYFDEK
-1425 EKLE
+1425 EKVEN

>member
-1 MKKKEKETVE
+1 MKKNNKKEKKETIE
-11 EKYQKITH
+11 EQYQKVTQ
-19 YEHIFKRPDSY
+19 YEHILKRPDSY

-39 KLWVYNSETEKLEY
+39 RLWVYNSETEKLEF
-53 REIKYVP
+53 REVKYVP

-88 DIKQKENKI
+88 TIDRDKNTI
-97 KIKNGGKGIPIQIHQ
+97 KIKNGGRGIPIEIHK

-132 DDNKKKVTG
+132 NDDVKKVTG

-153 YSKTFIVETADKES
+153 YSKTFIVETAYSEK
-167 GKKYTQK
+167 GKKYYQK

-202 DLMRF
+202 DLSRF
-207 GMDKLD
+207 GMTELD
-213 DDIVSLFEKRVFDMA
+213 DDIVALFEKRVFDMA
-228 GVTPKSVSVYLNGKK
+228 GITPKSVSVYLNNKK

-248 FEDYIHMYIDASK
+248 FEDYIHMYLDASK
-261 EEDEIDPP
+261 EEDEMDPP
-269 IVFEKPHERWEVGMS
+269 IVYESPHERWEVGMS

-296 NAISTSKGG
+296 NAISTTKGG
-305 KHVDYVT
+305 KHVDYCVE
-312 DKIVKAILE
+312 KIIKVIME
-321 KIAKKQKDLTIKP
+321 KIAKKDKNLNIKP
-334 QHVKQHLWIFVNC
+334 QHIKQHLWIFVNC
-347 LIENPVFDSQT
+347 LIENPVFSSQT
-358 KENLT
+358 KETLT

-372 FTFSDGFIKSVLKTN
+372 FEFSDSFLKNVIKTN

-409 SGTKKNARLIGIE
+409 SGTKKTARLIGIE
-422 KLDDANLAG
+422 KLDDANWAG
-431 TRNSSK
+431 TKNSSK

-455 IEVVGRDT
+455 IEVVGRDA

-477 ECSTHKILKNQEVQ
+477 ECSTHKILKNQEIQ
-491 YLMKILGIRI
+491 YLMKILGIKI
-501 GETYTDVKSLRYGS
+501 GETYTDVKNLRYGS

-552 QFITPILKATKGKE
+552 QFITPILKASKGKE
-566 VISFYTI
+566 VKSFYTI
-573 PEYKKW
+573 PEYEKW
-579 LESKGKNKK
+579 VKSMKNSVK

-611 NIQRHKIDFE
+611 NIQRHRIDFE
-621 YKNEKDD
+621 YKDEKDD

-657 DLDVSKISYKKFINR
+657 NLDVSKISYNKFINR

-682 QRSIPSICDGLKPSE
+682 QRSIPSVCDGLKPSE

-722 SEHTAYH
+722 SEHTAYK

-758 GQFGTRNKGGKDS
+758 GQFGTRNKGGKDC

-786 HIFNQN
+786 HLFNQN

-831 RSQIPCFNPHEIVES
+831 RSQLPCFNPHEIIKS
-846 IKSKLKGKGFTK
+846 LKSKLKGKGFTSLQ
-858 IEPWYKGYQGE
+858 PWYKGYQGE
-869 IVENKNKEGH
+869 IIENKDNKGH
-879 FIVKGKYHWSDEDPN
+879 YIVTGQYHWDEENPK

-901 PIKRWTEDYK
+901 PIKKWTEDYK
-911 YFLQELMGIEIVSR
+911 YFLQELMGIEIISR
-925 ENDNDKSKKKGKAKR
+925 NNEENNKKKGKGNGR
-940 KKSDD
+940 KKSQDKSN
-945 ENEEKKKKKKKEI
+945 NEEEEKQKKKKKEI

-971 VCFEVKIIEDYVK
+971 VCFEVTLLDEYAK
-984 KFKDDEE
+984 KFKQDDE
-991 LFMKTFNLTSS
+991 LFKKTFNLTSN

-1022 VEEILETF
+1022 IEEILQTF
-1030 YDLRLKYYHIRKDY
+1030 YDLRLNYYVLRKEY
-1044 MISVLKKEVAT
+1044 MISLLKKEVAT

-1065 VIEDELI
+1065 VIEDEI
-1072 IKKKKR
+1072 VIKRKKR
-1078 VVLVNELY
+1078 AVLVNELY
-1086 DLKFDTQTMLNQKK
+1086 ELKFDTQTMLNEKK
-1100 MKTKEELNAEIELQN
+1100 QKTKEEIHREMELQN
-1115 NNNNNDD
+1115 NTNIEDENSINVNDGNNISDNDE
-1122 SQNNNN
+1122 N
-1128 EREADEE
+1128 
-1135 SENKKDKLKVPIKE
+1135 SEQKNKKNEIKPKVPIKE

-1162 YEKIEELLKQKEQK
+1162 QEKIEELLKQKELK
-1176 EKELDILEKTEVEQ
+1176 EKELETLEKTEVET
-1190 LWDGDLDNFEEELI
+1190 LWDNDLDNLEEELV
-1204 KYEKKEEEERLVAQK
+1204 KYEKMEEEDRLLAQK
-1219 LNKGKSGKIGKR
+1219 LNKGKSGAIAKKR
-1231 RKAGGGRKK
+1231 RGGGRKK
-1240 KGAASDISSTDGGK
+1240 RNSEEKSEDNSSI
-1254 SDDND
+1254 ND
-1259 NDNDSNN
+1259 NNENLDSNDN
-1266 TSLVSDTTA
+1266 TSIISDSTNIVTKKTRNKKGGNKA
-1275 GITKEKKEKK
+1275 KTKTKEKKQK
-1285 KKKGQTSLN
+1285 QTSLN
-1294 DFVKTDKKDS
+1294 NFIK
-1304 GDDKSEKSKSKS
+1304 EKS
-1316 SRSQGKSKSKSKNKT
+1316 
-1331 KKKKKKDT
+1331 DT
-1339 DDSDISSNSGSVSV
+1339 SSNNGQES
-1353 SKNSV
+1353 
-1358 NVDESE
+1358 SE
-1364 SSVDEIDESSFFKL
+1364 SDNDNSSETNLFKI
-1378 PLKDRLK
+1378 PLRERLK
-1385 KRSMKVGSSPLPSES
+1385 KKMVNIGESPIPLDNL
-1400 FSYGPDAKRSEIDD
+1400 SYGPSGKKELSDD
-1414 FSDLDLSFDDK
+1414 SLSDLDLSYFDEK
-1425 EKLE
+1425 EKVEN

>member
-1 MKKKEKETVE
+1 MKKNNKKEKKETIE
-11 EKYQKITH
+11 EQYQKVTQ
-19 YEHIFKRPDSY
+19 YEHILKRPDSY

-39 KLWVYNSETEKLEY
+39 RLWVYNSETEKLEF
-53 REIKYVP
+53 REVKYVP

-88 DIKQKENKI
+88 TIDRDKNTIKV
-97 KIKNGGKGIPIQIHQ
+97 KNGGRGIPIEIHK

-132 DDNKKKVTG
+132 NDDVKKVTG

-153 YSKTFIVETADKES
+153 YSKTFIVETAYSEK
-167 GKKYTQK
+167 GKKYYQK

-202 DLMRF
+202 DLSRF
-207 GMDKLD
+207 GMTELD
-213 DDIVSLFEKRVFDMA
+213 DDIVALFEKRVFDMA
-228 GVTPKSVSVYLNGKK
+228 GITPKSVSVYLNNKK

-248 FEDYIHMYIDASK
+248 FEDYIHMYLDASK
-261 EEDEIDPP
+261 EEDEMDPP
-269 IVFEKPHERWEVGMS
+269 IVYESPHERWEVGMS

-296 NAISTSKGG
+296 NAISTTKGG
-305 KHVDYVT
+305 KHVDYCVE
-312 DKIVKAILE
+312 KIIKVIME
-321 KIAKKQKDLTIKP
+321 KIAKKDKNLNIKP
-334 QHVKQHLWIFVNC
+334 QHIKQHLWIFVNC
-347 LIENPVFDSQT
+347 LIENPVFSSQT
-358 KENLT
+358 KETLT

-372 FTFSDGFIKSVLKTN
+372 FEFSDSFLKNVLKTN

-409 SGTKKNARLIGIE
+409 SGTKKTARLIGIE
-422 KLDDANLAG
+422 KLDDANWAG
-431 TRNSSK
+431 TKNSSK

-455 IEVVGRDT
+455 IEVVGRDA

-477 ECSTHKILKNQEVQ
+477 ECSTHKILKNQEIQ
-491 YLMKILGIRI
+491 YLMKILGIKI
-501 GETYTDVKSLRYGS
+501 GETYTDVKNLRYGS

-552 QFITPILKATKGKE
+552 QFITPILKASKGKE
-566 VISFYTI
+566 VKSFYTI
-573 PEYKKW
+573 PEYEKW
-579 LESKGKNKK
+579 VKSMKNNVK

-611 NIQRHKIDFE
+611 NIQRHRIDFE
-621 YKNEKDD
+621 YKDEKDD

-657 DLDVSKISYKKFINR
+657 NLDVSKISYNKFINR

-682 QRSIPSICDGLKPSE
+682 QRSIPSVCDGLKPSE

-722 SEHTAYH
+722 SEHTAYK
-729 HGEQSLAGTIVA
+729 HGEQSLAGTIEA

-758 GQFGTRNKGGKDS
+758 GQFGTRNKGGKDC

-786 HIFNQN
+786 HLFNQN

-831 RSQIPCFNPHEIVES
+831 RSQLPCFNPHEIIKS
-846 IKSKLKGKGFTK
+846 LKSKLKGKGFTSLQ
-858 IEPWYKGYQGE
+858 PWYKGYQGE
-869 IVENKNKEGH
+869 IIENKDNKGH
-879 FIVKGKYHWSDEDPN
+879 YIVTGQYHWDEENPK

-901 PIKRWTEDYK
+901 PIKKWTEDYK
-911 YFLQELMGIEIVSR
+911 YFLQELMGIEIISR
-925 ENDNDKSKKKGKAKR
+925 NNEENNKKKGKGNGR
-940 KKSDD
+940 KKSQDKSN
-945 ENEEKKKKKKKEI
+945 NEEEEKQKKKKKEI

-971 VCFEVKIIEDYVK
+971 VCFEVTLLDEYAK
-984 KFKDDEE
+984 KFKQDDE
-991 LFMKTFNLTSS
+991 LFKKTFNLTSN

-1022 VEEILETF
+1022 IEEILQTF
-1030 YDLRLKYYHIRKDY
+1030 YDLRLNYYVLRKEY
-1044 MISVLKKEVAT
+1044 MISLLKKEVAT

-1065 VIEDELI
+1065 VIEDEI
-1072 IKKKKR
+1072 VIKRKKR
-1078 VVLVNELY
+1078 AVLVNELY
-1086 DLKFDTQTMLNQKK
+1086 ELKFDTQTMLNEKK
-1100 MKTKEELNAEIELQN
+1100 QKTKEEIHREMELQN
-1115 NNNNNDD
+1115 NTNIEDENSINVNDGNNISDNDE
-1122 SQNNNN
+1122 N
-1128 EREADEE
+1128 
-1135 SENKKDKLKVPIKE
+1135 SEQKNKKNEIKPKVPIKE

-1162 YEKIEELLKQKEQK
+1162 QEKIEELLKQKELK
-1176 EKELDILEKTEVEQ
+1176 EKELETLEKTEVET
-1190 LWDGDLDNFEEELI
+1190 LWDNDLDNLEEELV
-1204 KYEKKEEEERLVAQK
+1204 KYEKMEEEDRLLAQK
-1219 LNKGKSGKIGKR
+1219 LNKGKSGAIAKKR
-1231 RKAGGGRKK
+1231 RGGGRKK
-1240 KGAASDISSTDGGK
+1240 RNSEEKSEDNSSINDNNENLDSNDNTSIISDSTNIVTKKTRNKKGGK
-1254 SDDND
+1254 K
-1259 NDNDSNN
+1259 
-1266 TSLVSDTTA
+1266 A
-1275 GITKEKKEKK
+1275 KAKTKEKKQK
-1285 KKKGQTSLN
+1285 QTSLN
-1294 DFVKTDKKDS
+1294 NFIK
-1304 GDDKSEKSKSKS
+1304 EKS
-1316 SRSQGKSKSKSKNKT
+1316 
-1331 KKKKKKDT
+1331 DT
-1339 DDSDISSNSGSVSV
+1339 SSNNGQES
-1353 SKNSV
+1353 
-1358 NVDESE
+1358 SE
-1364 SSVDEIDESSFFKL
+1364 SDNDNSSETNLFKI
-1378 PLKDRLK
+1378 PLRERLK
-1385 KRSMKVGSSPLPSES
+1385 KKMVNIGESPIPLDNL
-1400 FSYGPDAKRSEIDD
+1400 SYGPSGKKELSDD
-1414 FSDLDLSFDDK
+1414 SLSDLDLSYFDEK
-1425 EKLE
+1425 EKVEN

>member
-1 MKKKEKETVE
+1 MKKNNKKEKKETIE
-11 EKYQKITH
+11 EQYQKVTQ
-19 YEHIFKRPDSY
+19 YEHILKRPDSY

-39 KLWVYNSETEKLEY
+39 RLWVYNSETEKLEF
-53 REIKYVP
+53 REVKYVP

-88 DIKQKENKI
+88 TIDRDKNTIKV
-97 KIKNGGKGIPIQIHQ
+97 KNGGRGIPIEIHK

-132 DDNKKKVTG
+132 NDNVKKVTG

-153 YSKTFIVETADKES
+153 YSKTFIVETAYSEK
-167 GKKYTQK
+167 GKKYYQK

-202 DLMRF
+202 DLSRF
-207 GMDKLD
+207 GMTELD
-213 DDIVSLFEKRVFDMA
+213 DDIVALFEKRVFDMA
-228 GVTPKSVSVYLNGKK
+228 GITPKSVSVYLNNKK

-248 FEDYIHMYIDASK
+248 FEDYIHMYLDASK
-261 EEDEIDPP
+261 EEDEMDPP
-269 IVFEKPHERWEVGMS
+269 IVYESPHERWEVGMS

-296 NAISTSKGG
+296 NAISTTKGG
-305 KHVDYVT
+305 KHVDYCVE
-312 DKIVKAILE
+312 KIIKVIME
-321 KIAKKQKDLTIKP
+321 KIAKKDKNLNIKP
-334 QHVKQHLWIFVNC
+334 QHIKQHLWIFVNC
-347 LIENPVFDSQT
+347 LIENPVFSSQT
-358 KENLT
+358 KETLT

-372 FTFSDGFIKSVLKTN
+372 FEFSDTFLKNVIKTN

-409 SGTKKNARLIGIE
+409 SGTKKTARLIGIE
-422 KLDDANLAG
+422 KLDDANWAG
-431 TRNSSK
+431 TKNSSK

-455 IEVVGRDT
+455 IEVVGRDA

-477 ECSTHKILKNQEVQ
+477 ECSTHKILKNQEIQ
-491 YLMKILGIRI
+491 YLMKILGIKI
-501 GETYTDVKSLRYGS
+501 GETYTDVKNLRYGS

-552 QFITPILKATKGKE
+552 QFITPILKASKGKE
-566 VISFYTI
+566 VKSFYTI
-573 PEYKKW
+573 PEYEKW
-579 LESKGKNKK
+579 VKSMKNNVK

-611 NIQRHKIDFE
+611 NIQRHRIDFE
-621 YKNEKDD
+621 YKDEKDD
-628 ESIDMAFNKKKTEE
+628 ESIDMAFNKKKAEE

-657 DLDVSKISYKKFINR
+657 NLDVSKISYNKFINR

-682 QRSIPSICDGLKPSE
+682 QRSIPSVCDGLKPSE

-722 SEHTAYH
+722 SEHTAYK

-758 GQFGTRNKGGKDS
+758 GQFGTRNKGGKDC

-786 HIFNQN
+786 HLFNQN

-831 RSQIPCFNPHEIVES
+831 RSQLPCFNPHEIIKS
-846 IKSKLKGKGFTK
+846 LKSKLKGKGFTSLQ
-858 IEPWYKGYQGE
+858 PWYKGYQGE
-869 IVENKNKEGH
+869 IIENKDNKGH
-879 FIVKGKYHWSDEDPN
+879 YIVTGQYHWDEENPK

-901 PIKRWTEDYK
+901 PIKKWTEDYK
-911 YFLQELMGIEIVSR
+911 YFLQELMGIEIISR
-925 ENDNDKSKKKGKAKR
+925 NNEENNKKKGKGNGR
-940 KKSDD
+940 KKSQDKSNNED
-945 ENEEKKKKKKKEI
+945 EEKQKKKKKEI

-971 VCFEVKIIEDYVK
+971 VCFEVTLLDEYAK
-984 KFKDDEE
+984 KFKQDDE
-991 LFMKTFNLTSS
+991 LFKKTFNLTSN

-1022 VEEILETF
+1022 IEEILQTF
-1030 YDLRLKYYHIRKDY
+1030 YDLRLNYYVLRKEY
-1044 MISVLKKEVAT
+1044 MISLLKKEVAT

-1065 VIEDELI
+1065 VIEDEI
-1072 IKKKKR
+1072 VIKRKKR
-1078 VVLVNELY
+1078 AVLVNELY
-1086 DLKFDTQTMLNQKK
+1086 ELKFDTQTMLNEKK
-1100 MKTKEELNAEIELQN
+1100 QKTKEEIHREMELQN
-1115 NNNNNDD
+1115 NTNIEDENSINVNDGNNISDNDE
-1122 SQNNNN
+1122 N
-1128 EREADEE
+1128 
-1135 SENKKDKLKVPIKE
+1135 SEQKNKKNEIKPKVPIKE

-1162 YEKIEELLKQKEQK
+1162 QEKIEELLKQKELK
-1176 EKELDILEKTEVEQ
+1176 EKELETLEKTEVET
-1190 LWDGDLDNFEEELI
+1190 LWDNDLDNLEEELV
-1204 KYEKKEEEERLVAQK
+1204 KYEKMEEEDRLLAQK
-1219 LNKGKSGKIGKR
+1219 LNKGKSGAIAKKR
-1231 RKAGGGRKK
+1231 RGGGRKK
-1240 KGAASDISSTDGGK
+1240 RNSGEKSEDNSSI
-1254 SDDND
+1254 ND
-1259 NDNDSNN
+1259 NNENLDSNDN
-1266 TSLVSDTTA
+1266 TSIISDSTNIVTKKTRNKKGGNKA
-1275 GITKEKKEKK
+1275 KTKTKEKKQK
-1285 KKKGQTSLN
+1285 QTSLN
-1294 DFVKTDKKDS
+1294 NFIK
-1304 GDDKSEKSKSKS
+1304 EKS
-1316 SRSQGKSKSKSKNKT
+1316 
-1331 KKKKKKDT
+1331 DT
-1339 DDSDISSNSGSVSV
+1339 SSNNGQES
-1353 SKNSV
+1353 
-1358 NVDESE
+1358 SE
-1364 SSVDEIDESSFFKL
+1364 SDNDNSSETNLFKI
-1378 PLKDRLK
+1378 PLRERLK
-1385 KRSMKVGSSPLPSES
+1385 KKMVNIGESPIPLDNL
-1400 FSYGPDAKRSEIDD
+1400 SYGPSGKKELSDD
-1414 FSDLDLSFDDK
+1414 SLSDLDLSYFD
-1425 EKLE
+1425 EKKKVEN

>member
-1 MKKKEKETVE
+1 MKKNNKKEKKETIE
-11 EKYQKITH
+11 EQYQKVTQ
-19 YEHIFKRPDSY
+19 YEHILKRPDSY

-39 KLWVYNSETEKLEY
+39 RLWVYNSETEKLEF
-53 REIKYVP
+53 REVKYVP

-88 DIKQKENKI
+88 TIDRDKNTI
-97 KIKNGGKGIPIQIHQ
+97 KIKNGGRGIPIEIHK

-132 DDNKKKVTG
+132 NDDVKKVTG

-153 YSKTFIVETADKES
+153 YSKTFIVETAYSEK
-167 GKKYTQK
+167 GKKYYQK

-202 DLMRF
+202 DLSRF
-207 GMDKLD
+207 GMTELD
-213 DDIVSLFEKRVFDMA
+213 DDIVALFEKRVFDMA
-228 GVTPKSVSVYLNGKK
+228 GITPKSVSVYLNNKK

-248 FEDYIHMYIDASK
+248 FEDYIHMYLDASK
-261 EEDEIDPP
+261 EEDEMDPP
-269 IVFEKPHERWEVGMS
+269 IVYESPHERWEVGMS

-296 NAISTSKGG
+296 NAISTTKGG
-305 KHVDYVT
+305 KHVDYCVE
-312 DKIVKAILE
+312 KIIKVIME
-321 KIAKKQKDLTIKP
+321 KIAKKDKNLNIKP
-334 QHVKQHLWIFVNC
+334 QHIKQHLWIFVNC
-347 LIENPVFDSQT
+347 LIENPVFSSQT
-358 KENLT
+358 KETLT

-372 FTFSDGFIKSVLKTN
+372 FEFSDSFLKNVLKTN

-409 SGTKKNARLIGIE
+409 SGTKKTARLIGIE
-422 KLDDANLAG
+422 KLDDANWAG
-431 TRNSSK
+431 TKNSSK

-455 IEVVGRDT
+455 IEVVGRDA

-477 ECSTHKILKNQEVQ
+477 ECSTHKILKNQEIQ
-491 YLMKILGIRI
+491 YLMKILGIKI
-501 GETYTDVKSLRYGS
+501 GETYTDVKNLRYGS

-552 QFITPILKATKGKE
+552 QFITPILKASKGKE
-566 VISFYTI
+566 VKSFYTI
-573 PEYKKW
+573 PEYEKW
-579 LESKGKNKK
+579 VKSMKNNVK

-611 NIQRHKIDFE
+611 NIQRHRIDFE
-621 YKNEKDD
+621 YKDEKDD

-657 DLDVSKISYKKFINR
+657 NLDVSKISYNKFINR

-682 QRSIPSICDGLKPSE
+682 QRSIPSVCDGLKPSE

-722 SEHTAYH
+722 SEHTAYK

-758 GQFGTRNKGGKDS
+758 GQFGTRNKGGKDC

-786 HIFNQN
+786 HLFNQN

-831 RSQIPCFNPHEIVES
+831 RSQLPCFNPHEIIKS
-846 IKSKLKGKGFTK
+846 LKSKLKGKGFTSLQ
-858 IEPWYKGYQGE
+858 PWYKGYQGE
-869 IVENKNKEGH
+869 IIENKDNKGH
-879 FIVKGKYHWSDEDPN
+879 YIVTGQYHWDEENPK

-901 PIKRWTEDYK
+901 PIKKWTEDYK
-911 YFLQELMGIEIVSR
+911 YFLQELMGIEIISR
-925 ENDNDKSKKKGKAKR
+925 NNEENNKKKGKGNGR
-940 KKSDD
+940 KKSQDKSNK
-945 ENEEKKKKKKKEI
+945 EEEEKQKKKKKEI

-971 VCFEVKIIEDYVK
+971 VCFEVTLLDEYAK
-984 KFKDDEE
+984 KFKQDDE
-991 LFMKTFNLTSS
+991 LFKKTFNLTSN

-1022 VEEILETF
+1022 IEEILQTF
-1030 YDLRLKYYHIRKDY
+1030 YDLRLNYYVLRKEY
-1044 MISVLKKEVAT
+1044 MISLLKKEVAT

-1065 VIEDELI
+1065 VIEDEI
-1072 IKKKKR
+1072 VIKRKKR
-1078 VVLVNELY
+1078 AVLVNELY
-1086 DLKFDTQTMLNQKK
+1086 ELKFDTQTMLNEKK
-1100 MKTKEELNAEIELQN
+1100 QKTKEEIHREMELQN
-1115 NNNNNDD
+1115 NTNIEDENSINVNDGNNISDNDE
-1122 SQNNNN
+1122 N
-1128 EREADEE
+1128 
-1135 SENKKDKLKVPIKE
+1135 SEQKNKKNEIKPKVPIKE

-1162 YEKIEELLKQKEQK
+1162 QEKIEELLKQKELK
-1176 EKELDILEKTEVEQ
+1176 EKELETLEKTEVET
-1190 LWDGDLDNFEEELI
+1190 LWDNDLDNLEEELV
-1204 KYEKKEEEERLVAQK
+1204 KYEKMEEEDRLLAQK
-1219 LNKGKSGKIGKR
+1219 LNKGKSGAIAKKR
-1231 RKAGGGRKK
+1231 RGGGRKK
-1240 KGAASDISSTDGGK
+1240 RNSEEKSEDNSSI
-1254 SDDND
+1254 ND
-1259 NDNDSNN
+1259 NNENLDSNDN
-1266 TSLVSDTTA
+1266 TSIISDSTNIVTKKTRNKKGGNKA
-1275 GITKEKKEKK
+1275 KTKTKEKKQK
-1285 KKKGQTSLN
+1285 QTSLN
-1294 DFVKTDKKDS
+1294 NFIK
-1304 GDDKSEKSKSKS
+1304 EKS
-1316 SRSQGKSKSKSKNKT
+1316 
-1331 KKKKKKDT
+1331 DT
-1339 DDSDISSNSGSVSV
+1339 SSNNGQES
-1353 SKNSV
+1353 
-1358 NVDESE
+1358 SE
-1364 SSVDEIDESSFFKL
+1364 SDNDNSSESNLFKI
-1378 PLKDRLK
+1378 PLRERLK
-1385 KRSMKVGSSPLPSES
+1385 KKMVNIGESPIPLDNL
-1400 FSYGPDAKRSEIDD
+1400 SYGPSGKKELSDD
-1414 FSDLDLSFDDK
+1414 SLSDLDLSYFDDK
-1425 EKLE
+1425 EKVEN

>member
-1 MKKKEKETVE
+1 MKKNNKKEKKETIE
-11 EKYQKITH
+11 EQYQKVTQ
-19 YEHIFKRPDSY
+19 YEHILKRPDTY

-39 KLWVYNSETEKLEY
+39 RLWVYNSEEEKLEF
-53 REIKYVP
+53 REVKYVP

-88 DIKQKENKI
+88 DINRQTNTI
-97 KIKNGGKGIPIQIHQ
+97 KVKNGGKGIPITIHK

-132 DDNKKKVTG
+132 NDDVKKVTG

-153 YSKTFIVETADKES
+153 YSKTFIVETADKET
-167 GKKYTQK
+167 GKRYKQK

-181 FDEPKI
+181 FNEPEI
-187 EDYSKDDYTCITFEP
+187 EDYGKDDFTCITFQP
-202 DLMRF
+202 DLERF
-207 GMDKLD
+207 RMTELD
-213 DDIVSLFEKRVFDMA
+213 DDIVAIFEKRVFDMA
-228 GVTPKSVSVYLNGKK
+228 GITPKSVSVYLNGKK

-248 FEDYIHMYIDASK
+248 FEDYIHMYLDASK
-261 EEDEIDPP
+261 EEDEMDLPM
-269 IVFEKPHERWEVGMS
+269 VYECPHERWEVGMS

-296 NAISTSKGG
+296 NAISTTKGG

-312 DKIVKAILE
+312 DKIIKVIME
-321 KIAKKQKDLTIKP
+321 KIAKKDKNLNIKP
-334 QHVKQHLWIFVNC
+334 QHIKQHLWIFVNC
-347 LIENPVFDSQT
+347 LIENPAFSSQT
-358 KENLT
+358 KETLI

-372 FTFSDGFIKSVLKTN
+372 FEFSDSFLKNVIKTN

-422 KLDDANLAG
+422 KLDDANWAG
-431 TRNSSK
+431 TKNSSK

-455 IEVVGRDT
+455 IEVVGRDS

-477 ECSTHKILKNQEVQ
+477 ECSTHKILKNQEIQ
-491 YLMKILGIRI
+491 YLMKILGIKV
-501 GETYTDVKSLRYGS
+501 GETYTDVKNLRYGS

-566 VISFYTI
+566 VKSFYTI
-573 PEYKKW
+573 PEYEKW
-579 LESKGKNKK
+579 VKSMKNIK

-611 NIQRHKIDFE
+611 NIQRHRIDFE
-621 YKNEKDD
+621 YKDEKDD
-628 ESIDMAFNKKKTEE
+628 ESIDMAFNKKKAEE

-657 DLDVSKISYKKFINR
+657 NLDVSKITYNKFINR

-682 QRSIPSICDGLKPSE
+682 QRCIPCLCDGLKPSE

-722 SEHTAYH
+722 SEHTAYK

-786 HIFNQN
+786 HLFNQN

-831 RSQIPCFNPHEIVES
+831 RSQLPCFNPHEIVRS
-846 IKSKLKGKGFTK
+846 LKSKLKGNGFLK
-858 IEPWYKGYQGE
+858 LEPWYKGFQGE
-869 IVENKNKEGH
+869 IKENPENKGTY
-879 FIVKGKYHWSDEDPN
+879 IVTGKYHWDENNPR

-901 PIKRWTEDYK
+901 PIKKWTEDYK
-911 YFLQELMGIEIVSR
+911 YFLQELMGIEIISR
-925 ENDNDKSKKKGKAKR
+925 SNNEDNKSQKKKGKNNGRKR
-940 KKSDD
+940 SQDKSSDD
-945 ENEEKKKKKKKEI
+945 EEKQKKKKKEI
-958 IVEDIRENHTYNR
+958 MVEDLRENHTYNR
-971 VCFEVKIIEDYVK
+971 VCFEVTLLDEYAK
-984 KFKDDEE
+984 KFKQDND
-991 LFMKTFNLTSS
+991 LFIKTFNLQST

-1017 KKYNS
+1017 KKYNTI
-1022 VEEILETF
+1022 EEILETF
-1030 YDLRLKYYHIRKDY
+1030 YNLRLEYYHLRKDY

-1078 VVLVNELY
+1078 AVIVNELY
-1086 DLKFDTQTMLNQKK
+1086 ELKFDTQSMLDAKK
-1100 MKTKEELNAEIELQN
+1100 QKTKEELHKELEIQN
-1115 NNNNNDD
+1115 NNEENNLDQ
-1122 SQNNNN
+1122 SSVIVN
-1128 EREADEE
+1128 EEE
-1135 SENKKDKLKVPIKE
+1135 QENKKKGEIKPKVPIKE
-1149 YDYLLNMNLWSLT
+1149 YDYLLSMNLWSLT
-1162 YEKIEELLKQKEQK
+1162 HEKIEELLKQKELK
-1176 EKELDILEKTEVEQ
+1176 EKELSILEQTEVET
-1190 LWDGDLDNFEEELI
+1190 LWDNDLDNLEEELT
-1204 KYEKKEEEERLVAQK
+1204 KYENMEEEDRLLAQK
-1219 LNKGKSGKIGKR
+1219 LNKGKSGGAIPKR
-1231 RKAGGGRKK
+1231 RRGGRKK
-1240 KGAASDISSTDGGK
+1240 KNNSGEK
-1254 SDDND
+1254 SEDNNSDND
-1259 NDNDSNN
+1259 NENNDSNN
-1266 TSLVSDTTA
+1266 TSLISDSTNI
-1275 GITKEKKEKK
+1275 ITKKNKSPNKTRKTRKKKNQASITEFVEEKKDKK
-1285 KKKGQTSLN
+1285 SNK
-1294 DFVKTDKKDS
+1294 KTDKEIDMDN
-1304 GDDKSEKSKSKS
+1304 GD
-1316 SRSQGKSKSKSKNKT
+1316 
-1331 KKKKKKDT
+1331 
-1339 DDSDISSNSGSVSV
+1339 SV
-1353 SKNSV
+1353 SKNSKSGLSSD
-1358 NVDESE
+1358 NNKE
-1364 SSVDEIDESSFFKL
+1364 SSDDDDESSESNQFKI
-1378 PLKDRLK
+1378 PLKERLRK
-1385 KRSMKVGSSPLPSES
+1385 KIIDIGESPIPLENLNYGTKIKRD
-1400 FSYGPDAKRSEIDD
+1400 FSDD
-1414 FSDLDLSFDDK
+1414 SFSDLDLGYLEEK
-1425 EKLE
+1425 EKKEE

>member
-1 MKKKEKETVE
+1 MKKNNKKEKKETIE
-11 EKYQKITH
+11 EQYQKVTQ
-19 YEHIFKRPDSY
+19 YEHILKRPDSY

-39 KLWVYNSETEKLEY
+39 RLWVYNSETEKLEF
-53 REIKYVP
+53 REVKYVP

-88 DIKQKENKI
+88 TIDRDKNTI
-97 KIKNGGKGIPIQIHQ
+97 KIKNGGRGIPIEIHK

-132 DDNKKKVTG
+132 NDDVKKVTG

-153 YSKTFIVETADKES
+153 YSKTFIVETAYSEK
-167 GKKYTQK
+167 GKKYYQK

-202 DLMRF
+202 DLSRF
-207 GMDKLD
+207 GMTELD
-213 DDIVSLFEKRVFDMA
+213 DDIVALFEKRVFDMA
-228 GVTPKSVSVYLNGKK
+228 GITPKSVSVYLNNKK

-248 FEDYIHMYIDASK
+248 FEDYIHMYLDASK
-261 EEDEIDPP
+261 EEDEMDPP
-269 IVFEKPHERWEVGMS
+269 IVYESPHERWEVGMS

-296 NAISTSKGG
+296 NAISTTKGG
-305 KHVDYVT
+305 KHVDYCVE
-312 DKIVKAILE
+312 KIIKVIME
-321 KIAKKQKDLTIKP
+321 KIAKKDKNLNIKP
-334 QHVKQHLWIFVNC
+334 QHIKQHLWIFVNC
-347 LIENPVFDSQT
+347 LIENPVFSSQT
-358 KENLT
+358 KETLT

-372 FTFSDGFIKSVLKTN
+372 FEFSDSFLKNVLKTN

-409 SGTKKNARLIGIE
+409 SGTKKTARLIGIE
-422 KLDDANLAG
+422 KLDDANWAG
-431 TRNSSK
+431 TKNSSK

-455 IEVVGRDT
+455 IEVVGRDA

-477 ECSTHKILKNQEVQ
+477 ECSTHKILKNQEIQ
-491 YLMKILGIRI
+491 YLMKILGIKI
-501 GETYTDVKSLRYGS
+501 GETYTDVKNLRYGS

-552 QFITPILKATKGKE
+552 QFITPILKASKGKE
-566 VISFYTI
+566 VKSFYTI
-573 PEYKKW
+573 PEYEKW
-579 LESKGKNKK
+579 VKSMKNNVK

-611 NIQRHKIDFE
+611 NIQRHRIDFE
-621 YKNEKDD
+621 YKDEKDD

-657 DLDVSKISYKKFINR
+657 NLDVSKISYNKFINR

-682 QRSIPSICDGLKPSE
+682 QRSIPSVCDGLKPSE

-722 SEHTAYH
+722 SEHTAYK

-758 GQFGTRNKGGKDS
+758 GQFGTRNKGGKDC

-786 HIFNQN
+786 HLFNQN

-831 RSQIPCFNPHEIVES
+831 RSQLPCFNPHEIIKS
-846 IKSKLKGKGFTK
+846 LKSKLKGKGFTSLQ
-858 IEPWYKGYQGE
+858 PWYKGYQGE
-869 IVENKNKEGH
+869 IIENKDNKGH
-879 FIVKGKYHWSDEDPN
+879 YIVTGQYHWDEENPK

-901 PIKRWTEDYK
+901 PIKKWTEDYK
-911 YFLQELMGIEIVSR
+911 YFLQELMGIEIISR
-925 ENDNDKSKKKGKAKR
+925 NNEENNKKKGKGNGR
-940 KKSDD
+940 KKSQDKSN
-945 ENEEKKKKKKKEI
+945 NEEEEKQKKKKKEI

-971 VCFEVKIIEDYVK
+971 VCFEVTLLDEYAK
-984 KFKDDEE
+984 KFKQDDE
-991 LFMKTFNLTSS
+991 LFKKTFNLTSN

-1022 VEEILETF
+1022 IEEILQTF
-1030 YDLRLKYYHIRKDY
+1030 YDLRLNYYVLRKEY
-1044 MISVLKKEVAT
+1044 MISLLKKEVAT

-1065 VIEDELI
+1065 VIEDEI
-1072 IKKKKR
+1072 VIKRKKR
-1078 VVLVNELY
+1078 AVLVNELY
-1086 DLKFDTQTMLNQKK
+1086 ELKFDTQTMLNEKK
-1100 MKTKEELNAEIELQN
+1100 QKTKEEIHREMELQN
-1115 NNNNNDD
+1115 NTNIEDENSINVNDGNNISDNDE
-1122 SQNNNN
+1122 N
-1128 EREADEE
+1128 
-1135 SENKKDKLKVPIKE
+1135 SEQKNKKNEIKPKVPIKE

-1162 YEKIEELLKQKEQK
+1162 QEKIEELLKQKELK
-1176 EKELDILEKTEVEQ
+1176 EKELETLEKTEVET
-1190 LWDGDLDNFEEELI
+1190 LWDNDLDNLEEELV
-1204 KYEKKEEEERLVAQK
+1204 KYEKMEEEDRLLAQK
-1219 LNKGKSGKIGKR
+1219 LNKGKSGAIAKKR
-1231 RKAGGGRKK
+1231 RGGGRKK
-1240 KGAASDISSTDGGK
+1240 RNSEEKSEDNSSI
-1254 SDDND
+1254 ND
-1259 NDNDSNN
+1259 NNENLDSNDN
-1266 TSLVSDTTA
+1266 TSIISDSTNIVTKKTRNKKGGNKA
-1275 GITKEKKEKK
+1275 KTKTKEKKQK
-1285 KKKGQTSLN
+1285 QTSLN
-1294 DFVKTDKKDS
+1294 NFIK
-1304 GDDKSEKSKSKS
+1304 EKS
-1316 SRSQGKSKSKSKNKT
+1316 
-1331 KKKKKKDT
+1331 DT
-1339 DDSDISSNSGSVSV
+1339 SSNNGQES
-1353 SKNSV
+1353 
-1358 NVDESE
+1358 SE
-1364 SSVDEIDESSFFKL
+1364 SDNDNSSETNLFKI
-1378 PLKDRLK
+1378 PLRERLK
-1385 KRSMKVGSSPLPSES
+1385 KKMVNIGESPIPLDNL
-1400 FSYGPDAKRSEIDD
+1400 SYGPSGKKELSDD
-1414 FSDLDLSFDDK
+1414 SLSDLDLSYFDEK
-1425 EKLE
+1425 EKVEN